1 MSFRQKRQNLKKHEK
16 NKNGKYENKKT
27 LKVPKKPSFLDD
39 TNIFIKASYFL
50 CIFND
55 IWP

>member
-1 MSFRQKRQNLKKHEK
+1 MSFRQKRRNLKKHEK